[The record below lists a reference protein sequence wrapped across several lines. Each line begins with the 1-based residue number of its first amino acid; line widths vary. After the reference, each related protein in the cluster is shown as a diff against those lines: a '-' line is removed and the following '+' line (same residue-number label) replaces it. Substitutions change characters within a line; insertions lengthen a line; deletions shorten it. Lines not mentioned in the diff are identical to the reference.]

1 MNRLFVAYKQ
11 ANQTSS
17 RCLSALK
24 RKYGVKKAGFSGILD
39 PFAKGVLVVAFGQ
52 YTKLFRFLSKS
63 PKKYRATLWLGANSP
78 TLDSEGITHVQTM
91 MPFHPDSL
99 KLIFD
104 QLVGEHT
111 YTPPSFSAKKIDG
124 KRAYALARS
133 GQEVELEPIK
143 MDIYEASLV
152 HYCHP
157 FITFDVN
164 VSEGAYVRSIGQMI
178 SQKLG
183 FCGSLSALE
192 RLNEGRFYFENEK
205 ALDPLE
211 YIDLPRNEYLGL
223 DDDISLGRKLDSQS
237 FTCKQL
243 GTYVLEYPH
252 FFSIIEI
259 TPEGVVYHLNRMERC

>member
-1 MNRLFVAYKQ
+1 
-11 ANQTSS
+11 
-17 RCLSALK
+17 
-24 RKYGVKKAGFSGILD
+24 
-39 PFAKGVLVVAFGQ
+39 
-52 YTKLFRFLSKS
+52 
-63 PKKYRATLWLGANSP
+63 
-78 TLDSEGITHVQTM
+78 
-91 MPFHPDSL
+91 
-99 KLIFD
+99 
-104 QLVGEHT
+104 
-111 YTPPSFSAKKIDG
+111 
-124 KRAYALARS
+124 
-133 GQEVELEPIK
+133 
-143 MDIYEASLV
+143 
-152 HYCHP
+152 
-157 FITFDVN
+157 
-164 VSEGAYVRSIGQMI
+164 MI